1 MEWTKK
7 EPPALLHYPVA
18 MRGAL
23 PSDSSFVICIE
34 GQGMHE
40 MLQSAVTETGCCGI
54 TYYQFLTWQEHA
66 FQSIP
71 LAMEKI
77 MREPAIY
84 LPQVFVCGDVKLW
97 S

>member
-40 MLQSAVTETGCCGI
+40 MLQSAPPRSIGKGGALGRESTG
-54 TYYQFLTWQEHA
+54 
-66 FQSIP
+66 
-71 LAMEKI
+71 
-77 MREPAIY
+77 
-84 LPQVFVCGDVKLW
+84 
-97 S
+97 